1 MDTVEIRC
9 TCREN
14 AKDPSKIS
22 CADSRCPCNRK
33 IQPCTRKCRCYNC
46 KNEHNEK
53 IGPQKHYNKLQP
65 HKRGCTCGSAL
76 KLKNPNLTS
85 CLAGRFG
92 CTDECRCSNCGNI
105 FQAGGI
111 SAAVPNQ
118 ERKRRNRETVSPYK
132 RRKGADFMELQ
143 GATIK
148 SGPWKILDTLC
159 LMVCQEVLLCN
170 HLPVSSVTLAQ
181 LYNFVAESHRLSET
195 SLGIATKSTAQT
207 AAKLV
212 HLREQHQQ

>member
-1 MDTVEIRC
+1 MNKCSVVHVCAAQTLTGRLYFYYPCPGVLMLFKHRRLGYFQFLYKESCLLWHLVAWKLISFTLLHGLFYLKLTDSSISDEQEPTMDTVEIRC

-65 HKRGCTCGSAL
+65 HKRGCTCGSAS

-85 CLAGRFG
+85 CLAGGRFG
-92 CTDECRCSNCGNI
+92 CTDECRS
-105 FQAGGI
+105 
-111 SAAVPNQ
+111 V
-118 ERKRRNRETVSPYK
+118 
-132 RRKGADFMELQ
+132 LQ
-143 GATIK
+143 LWK
-148 SGPWKILDTLC
+148 HLSGRWCFCCCT
-159 LMVCQEVLLCN
+159 
-170 HLPVSSVTLAQ
+170 
-181 LYNFVAESHRLSET
+181 
-195 SLGIATKSTAQT
+195 
-207 AAKLV
+207 
-212 HLREQHQQ
+212 